1 MMFQNWN
8 VLLHRLGEIPGVEP
22 VTHPQADAA
31 LVEDA
36 RLKARLESHCVK
48 HLLGAEGMTDAG
60 DTRVI
65 HLRKRFQVVHAA
77 RSVESRF
84 TQTGPARSP
93 LSKFLRLQFRI
104 SSLHDEAFRAERD
117 VATADQFQGQ
127 GQLRTFSQ
135 TDRLSKGFLGCLMED
150 DDCGSLLVLLK
161 PFGKEQVCP
170 NAVIALT
177 DKTDQLP
184 NVVGFN
190 FTRLRLDVYD
200 GRCGLCHRMV
210 GFLVAEDPTAAAFRC
225 SLLGRDTFRNAA
237 AEADGP
243 SLPASLV
250 LRTADGTLLT
260 RSAAVIHIL
269 KRLGGVWRL

>member
-93 LSKFLRLQFRI
+93 LSKFLRRV
-104 SSLHDEAFRAERD
+104 E
-117 VATADQFQGQ
+117 TGP
-127 GQLRTFSQ
+127 
-135 TDRLSKGFLGCLMED
+135 RLVF
-150 DDCGSLLVLLK
+150 
-161 PFGKEQVCP
+161 
-170 NAVIALT
+170 
-177 DKTDQLP
+177 
-184 NVVGFN
+184 
-190 FTRLRLDVYD
+190 FTRLTVKRRYSEADKLDVE
-200 GRCGLCHRMV
+200 
-210 GFLVAEDPTAAAFRC
+210 ATAPK
-225 SLLGRDTFRNAA
+225 
-237 AEADGP
+237 DGP
-243 SLPASLV
+243 QRRLASPAPHVGGDPVNLWC
-250 LRTADGTLLT
+250 RNG
-260 RSAAVIHIL
+260 AV
-269 KRLGGVWRL
+269 

>member
-36 RLKARLESHCVK
+36 RLKARLESHSVK

-104 SSLHDEAFRAERD
+104 SSLHNEAFRAERD

-127 GQLRTFSQ
+127 GQLRPFSEA
-135 TDRLSKGFLGCLMED
+135 DRLSKSFLGCLMED
-150 DDCGSLLVLLK
+150 DDCGSLFVLLK

-170 NAVIALT
+170 DAVIALT

-190 FTRLRLDVYD
+190 FTRLRLDVQGLWF
-200 GRCGLCHRMV
+200 GRRFSQSFEPGDTKKPPL
-210 GFLVAEDPTAAAFRC
+210 FR
-225 SLLGRDTFRNAA
+225 
-237 AEADGP
+237 P
-243 SLPASLV
+243 SLFRV
-250 LRTADGTLLT
+250 D
-260 RSAAVIHIL
+260 
-269 KRLGGVWRL
+269 RLSICRLQQRLHANVRNW